1 MVSARRVSTRDIA
14 LAGGSLDALITKLI
28 EQVRSGNMEQ
38 REVGAMFIHSLTDQ
52 PRGLAGEQEA
62 ENGVLLARAGAI
74 RPLVALV
81 TIGSPVAQHHACG
94 ALAVIAAGRKEYQEE
109 IAVAGGVPPLAAALR
124 AGDPSVQEMAA
135 AAIASVSQL
144 VS

>member
-1 MVSARRVSTRDIA
+1 MALIYIASVLLAIGLAIWGKCTSHRNFNMCYTRDIA

-62 ENGVLLARAGAI
+62 WA
-74 RPLVALV
+74 
-81 TIGSPVAQHHACG
+81 
-94 ALAVIAAGRKEYQEE
+94 
-109 IAVAGGVPPLAAALR
+109 
-124 AGDPSVQEMAA
+124 
-135 AAIASVSQL
+135 
-144 VS
+144 

>member
-62 ENGVLLARAGAI
+62 ENGHALLPTPVPPQNNNTPNNRRI
-74 RPLVALV
+74 QPPS
-81 TIGSPVAQHHACG
+81 SP
-94 ALAVIAAGRKEYQEE
+94 LAVELDAPASSSLS
-109 IAVAGGVPPLAAALR
+109 ATPT
-124 AGDPSVQEMAA
+124 PSPSM
-135 AAIASVSQL
+135 IG
-144 VS
+144 